1 MVLERPRRFRLGQ
14 VGLCFPRPQQEPLS
28 VLPLH
33 MLCTPP
39 RSTADVIL
47 IVRTVWDLGLAIPPR
62 ARLRVG
68 DYSIKLV
75 RKLAF
80 AAVREC

>member
-1 MVLERPRRFRLGQ
+1 MVLVLPRRFRF
-14 VGLCFPRPQQEPLS
+14 GLYFLPPRQEPPVMFS
-28 VLPLH
+28 
-33 MLCTPP
+33 TPP

-47 IVRTVWDLGLAIPPR
+47 IVRTVWDLGLAITPR

-80 AAVREC
+80 AAVCDC